1 MKVKEFLDLFIKDD
15 YDKEICIYLLDKGE
29 RIIINEYDIDFD
41 VTDTV
46 DINVKEREVK

>member
-1 MKVKEFLDLFIKDD
+1 MKVKEFLDLFTQED
-15 YDKEICIYLLDKGE
+15 YDKEMCLYLLKTGE
-29 RIIINEYDIDFD
+29 RIIIDKYDIDFD